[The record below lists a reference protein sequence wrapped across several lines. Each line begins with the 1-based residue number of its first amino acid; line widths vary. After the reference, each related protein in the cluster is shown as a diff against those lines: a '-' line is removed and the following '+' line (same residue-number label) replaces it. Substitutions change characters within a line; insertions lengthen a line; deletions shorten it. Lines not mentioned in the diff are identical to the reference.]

1 MANEAAGAAGA
12 RGPRTGAEAAGTAG
26 PGLAGAGSGAGA
38 GAGAGLGAGAGA
50 GLGAGAG
57 AGSGAGSSGAP
68 LEVIAASLRR
78 ERRRAGLSLTEVAR
92 RAGIAKSTL
101 SQLESG
107 AGNPSLETLW
117 AICVALDAPFSRL
130 LDPPRPRVQVIRAGE
145 GPTVSAAQADYQATL
160 LAACPPGARRDVY
173 RISAEPGYARESQP
187 HMPGVVEHVV
197 LSAGRA
203 LVGVAGEPVELGPG
217 DYVCYPADLPH
228 VFEALEP
235 GTRAVVVSEHV

>member
-1 MANEAAGAAGA
+1 MTN
-12 RGPRTGAEAAGTAG
+12 TDK
-26 PGLAGAGSGAGA
+26 
-38 GAGAGLGAGAGA
+38 
-50 GLGAGAG
+50 
-57 AGSGAGSSGAP
+57 AP

-78 ERRRAGLSLTEVAR
+78 ERRRTGLSLTEVAR

-107 AGNPSLETLW
+107 TGNPSVETLW

-130 LDPPRPRVQVIRAGE
+130 LDPPRSQTQVIRADE
-145 GPTVSAAQADYQATL
+145 GPTVAAAEADYLATL

-173 RISAEPGYARESQP
+173 RIQAEPGHARASEP

-197 LSAGRA
+197 LSIGRA
-203 LVGVAGEPVELGPG
+203 LVGMAGEPVELAPG
-217 DYVCYPADLPH
+217 DYIKYPGDVAH

-235 GTRAVVVSEHV
+235 GTLAVLLSEHV